1 MTYPAMPLGDLV
13 IPRPGTRN
21 PATGGEATFKY
32 VDLESVDRE
41 KKVISSPKVTICK
54 NAPSRAR
61 KVIKADDVLVSL
73 VRPNL
78 NAVAM
83 VPPELDNEIASTGFC
98 VLRATERVLPLYV
111 YFAVRSPTF
120 INGLCGLVS
129 GALYPAVTESQVLS
143 QRIPVPPVEEQ
154 RRIVDLLSRA
164 ENIVRMRR
172 EAEAKAKE
180 VIPALFLDMFGD
192 PATNP
197 KGWDIRPLGDI
208 LRSIDFGLSVAL
220 SKDVDFKPGRTGV
233 LRIANITANG
243 HLDLTDVRYIKV
255 SDNHRTRLDLR
266 AGDLL
271 FNWRNSPK
279 WVGKTAFVANGLEHT
294 FASFL
299 YRLRASPERA
309 DSHYVWRYL
318 NLLRERGVFESMC
331 RQAVSQAN
339 LGRDELA
346 SVRVMVAPLERQQ
359 SFGKWCV
366 HLWGVEAQLARA
378 TWTAETAFQ
387 SLLAGV
393 FGER

>member
-13 IPRPGTRN
+13 IPRPGTRT

-154 RRIVDLLSRA
+154 RRIVDRLSRA

-172 EAEAKAKE
+172 EAEQKAKE
-180 VIPALFLDMFGD
+180 IIPALFLDMFGD

-197 KGWDIRPLGDI
+197 KGWAQSSLGEVIEQFRYGSSQKSSANGDPVLRIPNVVGGNIDVGNLKFIDASDSDRTRYALARGDI
-208 LRSIDFGLSVAL
+208 LFVRTNGNPDYVGRCAVFEPPTDQRWLYASYLIRGRPVPDAIDPQFLQVQLSSVE
-220 SKDVDFKPGRTGV
+220 GR
-233 LRIANITANG
+233 R
-243 HLDLTDVRYIKV
+243 R
-255 SDNHRTRLDLR
+255 
-266 AGDLL
+266 
-271 FNWRNSPK
+271 
-279 WVGKTAFVANGLEHT
+279 
-294 FASFL
+294 
-299 YRLRASPERA
+299 
-309 DSHYVWRYL
+309 
-318 NLLRERGVFESMC
+318 LRERARTAAGQYNINVEGLRSVPIVLPPIDLQCAFSGLV
-331 RQAVSQAN
+331 RRAK
-339 LGRDELA
+339 ELA
-346 SVRVMVAPLERQQ
+346 AGSA
-359 SFGKWCV
+359 S
-366 HLWGVEAQLARA
+366 ASAIA
-378 TWTAETAFQ
+378 TASFQ
-387 SLLAGV
+387 SLLSGV
-393 FGER
+393 FSERRAT

>member
-1 MTYPAMPLGDLV
+1 MSTELSAVCRLVKGGLDPQRHADTSFAHYSIPAFDSGRGPVIELGGNIHSQKTP
-13 IPRPGTRN
+13 IPGD
-21 PATGGEATFKY
+21 
-32 VDLESVDRE
+32 V
-41 KKVISSPKVTICK
+41 
-54 NAPSRAR
+54 
-61 KVIKADDVLVSL
+61 VLVSK
-73 VRPNL
+73 L
-78 NAVAM
+78 N
-83 VPPELDNEIASTGFC
+83 PRIP
-98 VLRATERVLPLYV
+98 RVWHV
-111 YFAVRSPTF
+111 NDDQSH
-120 INGLCGLVS
+120 
-129 GALYPAVTESQVLS
+129 
-143 QRIPVPPVEEQ
+143 QRICSTEFVALQPDYTVLEPAYLSYALREALQAGFIKGDTAAATKSRERAKPSDFLRLRVRIPPLSEQ
-154 RRIVDLLSRA
+154 RRIVDLLLRA

-172 EAEAKAKE
+172 EAEQKAKE
-180 VIPALFLDMFGD
+180 IIPALFLDMFGD

-318 NLLRERGVFESMC
+318 NLLREHGVFESMC

>member
-1 MTYPAMPLGDLV
+1 MSTELSAVCRLVKGGLDPQRHADTSFAHYSIPAFDSGRGPVIELGGNIHSQKTP
-13 IPRPGTRN
+13 IPGD
-21 PATGGEATFKY
+21 
-32 VDLESVDRE
+32 V
-41 KKVISSPKVTICK
+41 
-54 NAPSRAR
+54 
-61 KVIKADDVLVSL
+61 VLVSK
-73 VRPNL
+73 L
-78 NAVAM
+78 N
-83 VPPELDNEIASTGFC
+83 PRIP
-98 VLRATERVLPLYV
+98 RVWHV
-111 YFAVRSPTF
+111 NDDQSH
-120 INGLCGLVS
+120 
-129 GALYPAVTESQVLS
+129 
-143 QRIPVPPVEEQ
+143 QRICSTEFVALQPDYTVLEPAYLSYALREALQAGFIKGDTAAATKSRERAKPSDFLRLRVRIPPLSEQ
-154 RRIVDLLSRA
+154 RRIVDLLLRA

-172 EAEAKAKE
+172 EAEQKAKE
-180 VIPALFLDMFGD
+180 IIPALFLDMFGD